1 MWLAGINTHTTLDTK
16 SSSQAGQIP
25 SAAGWYEH
33 PHHIGYEK
41 FIADRPNSKC
51 GWLVLTPT
59 PHWIRKGWPNS
70 KQKISICPHWH
81 CHTER
86 TTMDYGVPTN
96 QVRWELLYCCR
107 HLYRVILH
115 LHLLV
120 NALGELKIGASPA
133 LCLCFPIPNREST
146 AIQGSNLLSNSPARH
161 AVNVTEKL
169 AVRRTRSKVRE
180 ADCARNDMGE
190 RQTQLLAGRP
200 RARSARIYFNRKED
214 TGPQT
219 PCSRRASLQKSS
231 QSCFLVHGKK

>member
-1 MWLAGINTHTTLDTK
+1 MK
-16 SSSQAGQIP
+16 SQLLK
-25 SAAGWYEH
+25 H
-33 PHHIGYEK
+33 P
-41 FIADRPNSKC
+41 
-51 GWLVLTPT
+51 
-59 PHWIRKGWPNS
+59 
-70 KQKISICPHWH
+70 
-81 CHTER
+81 
-86 TTMDYGVPTN
+86 
-96 QVRWELLYCCR
+96 
-107 HLYRVILH
+107 VI
-115 LHLLV
+115 V
-120 NALGELKIGASPA
+120 
-133 LCLCFPIPNREST
+133 
-146 AIQGSNLLSNSPARH
+146 LSNTPARH

>member
-1 MWLAGINTHTTLDTK
+1 ML
-16 SSSQAGQIP
+16 
-25 SAAGWYEH
+25 
-33 PHHIGYEK
+33 
-41 FIADRPNSKC
+41 C
-51 GWLVLTPT
+51 
-59 PHWIRKGWPNS
+59 
-70 KQKISICPHWH
+70 
-81 CHTER
+81 
-86 TTMDYGVPTN
+86 
-96 QVRWELLYCCR
+96 CCR
-107 HLYRVILH
+107 HLHRVILH

-146 AIQGSNLLSNSPARH
+146 AIQGSNLLSNTPARH

-219 PCSRRASLQKSS
+219 PCSCRASLLKSS
-231 QSCFLVHGKK
+231 QSCFHLRFTLCNAFCFFFGLYE